1 MAEWTDPLIHT
12 LIDECRTRNDEFHDL
27 RRNRERFWGTIASKI
42 NQKNGTSFSGH
53 QCKEKFSNL
62 VRNYNIMCDFMSGKS
77 KARSRTGARYFDE
90 FCTHFWKRAEDE
102 FDRVRGINTF
112 NKRRNRGSGNI
123 TPAPS
128 TRKVERELRSSKRR
142 LSRSPSISRSQS
154 LPSPPGS
161 DILILISK
169 AGGQNHNQM
178 RDKEIAH
185 FWKAQE
191 NIEMMKMCVEMAQIE
206 RMLQSV
212 RKTTDGA
219 LTVIEITNELHRQ
232 NLLSM
237 FLDNKSTEILKRR
250 HTPYEFDDDDDTDK
264 ENDKDLASAIEEDS
278 IKNDSTE
285 DNHHPKVN
293 KVAFRKAYNLI
304 PNDSKLQLRTGKIVE
319 DVLFNYV
326 KDIDDEHEM
335 EWEEL
340 TVDRLGVPSIPQD
353 IAKELARYGKKS
365 LGKLRKIVTTPYLQ
379 DGVTYDVQQHYDLE
393 WIQLAVRA
401 LVNLYEN
408 TDSPLVRNQY
418 EDWFTVAL
426 FGACIDTCMRNAQL
440 STDVNRTDVPS
451 LSSANRK
458 NHAQPNSARK
468 LIGRKIDGII
478 YVVNRLLEVGAIE
491 AARSFFRESDR
502 KCLIENFKMLKTL
515 HDMLAEHI
523 RAVDYDDKKIKKL
536 QVFGILH
543 LGQGCGV
550 PVDKKFSVE
559 GIKTF
564 LKFLASIYQ
573 HKVIIRNNLN
583 VLNNSDN
590 DVLESNEDDLYN
602 ELIEIGRPSTPPPS
616 SQSVRYFAD
625 CWKTPRKVKPK
636 KKRKLE

>member
-1 MAEWTDPLIHT
+1 M
-12 LIDECRTRNDEFHDL
+12 
-27 RRNRERFWGTIASKI
+27 
-42 NQKNGTSFSGH
+42 
-53 QCKEKFSNL
+53 
-62 VRNYNIMCDFMSGKS
+62 
-77 KARSRTGARYFDE
+77 
-90 FCTHFWKRAEDE
+90 
-102 FDRVRGINTF
+102 
-112 NKRRNRGSGNI
+112 
-123 TPAPS
+123 
-128 TRKVERELRSSKRR
+128 
-142 LSRSPSISRSQS
+142 
-154 LPSPPGS
+154 
-161 DILILISK
+161 
-169 AGGQNHNQM
+169 
-178 RDKEIAH
+178 
-185 FWKAQE
+185 
-191 NIEMMKMCVEMAQIE
+191 
-206 RMLQSV
+206 
-212 RKTTDGA
+212 
-219 LTVIEITNELHRQ
+219 
-232 NLLSM
+232 
-237 FLDNKSTEILKRR
+237 
-250 HTPYEFDDDDDTDK
+250 
-264 ENDKDLASAIEEDS
+264 
-278 IKNDSTE
+278 
-285 DNHHPKVN
+285 
-293 KVAFRKAYNLI
+293 
-304 PNDSKLQLRTGKIVE
+304 E

-326 KDIDDEHEM
+326 KDMDDEHHGHSYIIDCEDTNIKSLFSEM

-365 LGKLRKIVTTPYLQ
+365 LGELRKIVTTPYLQ

-440 STDVNRTDVPS
+440 GTDVNRTDAPS

-458 NHAQPNSARK
+458 NRAQPNSARK
-468 LIGRKIDGII
+468 LIGRKIDGIV

-491 AARSFFRESDR
+491 AARSFFGESDR
-502 KCLIENFKMLKTL
+502 KCLIENFKMPKTL
-515 HDMLAEHI
+515 HDMLTEHI

-543 LGQGCGV
+543 LGLRVQFTRLWCAGGSV
-550 PVDKKFSVE
+550 TIFRKDPQLYYLDKKFSVE

-573 HKVIIRNNLN
+573 RKVIIRDNLN